1 MAGNAN
7 SGRREKPFAKALAM
21 EIAEAGE
28 NAKALRNIAKVLIA
42 KAEEGDMQAIKEFI
56 DRTDGKAPQAIIG
69 GDENDP
75 AINIVGKIIN
85 EIVSARPQNTNG

>member
-28 NAKALRNIAKVLIA
+28 NSKALRNIAKKLIA
-42 KAEEGDMQAIKEFI
+42 LAESGDLPAIKEFI

-69 GDENDP
+69 GDGDDP
-75 AINIVGKIIN
+75 AIKHEHTVVLDLG
-85 EIVSARPQNTNG
+85 

>member
-42 KAEEGDMQAIKEFI
+42 KAEEGDLQAIKEFI

-69 GDENDP
+69 GDEDDP
-75 AINIVGKIIN
+75 AVRFVAEIRRTIV
-85 EIVSARPQNTNG
+85 RPDPGP